1 MQSEA
6 TDVSTSEP
14 HSYRSPDFRSAH
26 LQKTRRSSL
35 LLLPEV
41 LGSHTCRSALGEKL
55 SRERPDPDAMYSSL
69 LSW

>member
-14 HSYRSPDFRSAH
+14 HSYRTPDFRSAH
-26 LQKTRRSSL
+26 LPKTRRSG
-35 LLLPEV
+35 LLPEV